1 MKTAVYGIL
10 GGFGMFLA
18 VAAGMTKPILSWPIV
33 ALIVGTG
40 LAVWGITSFLKE
52 VGDFE

>member
-10 GGFGMFLA
+10 GGFGVFLA

-33 ALIVGTG
+33 ALVVGTG
-40 LAVWGITSFLKE
+40 LAVWGVTSFLKE
-52 VGDFE
+52 VDFD